1 MWSEHGDLFDVGPD
15 YALCHCISRD
25 LKMSSGIAV
34 NFKEKFG
41 GLEELRRQCIGVG
54 DVGVL
59 HRGGRYVY
67 YLVTKEK
74 YHDKPSLSSLKAA
87 LSAMRGRIVADDV
100 RRLAMPKIGCGLDR
114 LAWDEVK
121 DLIFSTFGAIPLEI
135 QVRTLSREGSPR
147 VLRRLQAMSEL
158 ARLIPSSRL
167 ELPRRR
173 SN

>member
-1 MWSEHGDLFDVGPD
+1 MGV
-15 YALCHCISRD
+15 
-25 LKMSSGIAV
+25 
-34 NFKEKFG
+34 
-41 GLEELRRQCIGVG
+41 LRR
-54 DVGVL
+54 D
-59 HRGGRYVY
+59 GRYVY

-74 YHDKPSLSSLKAA
+74 YHDKPSMSSLKAA
-87 LSAMRGRIVADDV
+87 LSAMRGRIVANDV
-100 RRLAMPKIGCGLDR
+100 RRLAMPQIGCGLDR

-121 DLIFSTFGAIPLEI
+121 DLILSTFSAIPLEI

-147 VLRRLQAMSEL
+147 VLRLLQAVSEL